1 MDSCGYS
8 PINFPLQPLFSVFFF
23 FNVFLSTALLF
34 VQFPIYSIVS
44 LFFGLFPGLY
54 LNFHLYSSIA
64 PTILDSFSVL
74 TFERAYLHQS
84 ISFIVAFSLFVFWFF
99 FFPFL
104 SLSCLELV
112 LLNTA
117 TEHMTSRPC
126 MNLACFYG
134 FSQISTKDVEFPL
147 FPSLPNLIISSFKRF
162 PLDLLQIATWVLSYV
177 GPLLCLSSTLIY
189 AIWLA

>member
-8 PINFPLQPLFSVFFF
+8 PINFPLQPLFSGFFF

-74 TFERAYLHQS
+74 TFERAYLRQS

-99 FFPFL
+99 FFPFPIPL
-104 SLSCLELV
+104 LFRACTSKHCNWTYDFKALHESCLFLWF
-112 LLNTA
+112 L
-117 TEHMTSRPC
+117 S
-126 MNLACFYG
+126 
-134 FSQISTKDVEFPL
+134 
-147 FPSLPNLIISSFKRF
+147 
-162 PLDLLQIATWVLSYV
+162 DLH
-177 GPLLCLSSTLIY
+177 
-189 AIWLA
+189 